1 MRRRYH
7 AASTR
12 HNRAKALR
20 QVLRWLWQYHGAPK
34 LDDQV
39 KRFAPPRPRNVCVTD
54 AEKAAILNAAP
65 PHIRLWILLCS
76 DLAVRSGTALA
87 LNGEHYDPRAQTLTF
102 KTKCDESLTLPVT
115 AEIAAMLTCC
125 DMNTDDSFVRQL
137 WRRHHAEHNKP
148 SRITTG
154 GKNCI
159 GRVFTRLL
167 ESLHITRKL
176 RPHDFRRTTAVAML
190 HATGDIREVQA
201 VLGHKNLQS
210 TFWYLDHELRPVQR
224 RTLELI
230 KTPHWRKEPAA

>member
-1 MRRRYH
+1 MKGRYH

-20 QVLRWLWQYHGAPK
+20 QILRWLWQYHGAPK
-34 LDDQV
+34 LDEHTR
-39 KRFAPPRPRNVCVTD
+39 RFAPPRPRNVTVTA
-54 AEKAAILNAAP
+54 AEKASILSAAP
-65 PHIRLWILLCS
+65 PHVRLWILLCS
-76 DLAVRSGTALA
+76 DLAVRSGTAIQLGA
-87 LNGEHYDPRAQTLTF
+87 EHYDPKQQTLTF

-115 AEIAAMLTCC
+115 KEIASAIDQC
-125 DMNTDDSFVRQL
+125 DPLSSQSFVRQL
-137 WRRHHAEHNKP
+137 WHRHHKANRQS

-159 GRVFTRLL
+159 QRVFRNLL
-167 ESLHITRKL
+167 LTLKIYRDI

-224 RTLELI
+224 KTLELI
-230 KTPHWRKEPAA
+230 KTPNWRKEKTA